1 MGSNYYKSST
11 PQTTIYQNGYDVYKF
26 CLEDKKNFF
35 IKFLYLYLTKIT
47 IWFSNIYSVSNLTDL
62 KYSEL
67 KYNKN
72 KKFILRPNWILPN
85 EYIEKKVFK

>member
-1 MGSNYYKSST
+1 MIKQNQLQGSWVAIIIKALLHKPLFT
-11 PQTTIYQNGYDVYKF
+11 RTGYDVYKF

-62 KYSEL
+62 KYSS
-67 KYNKN
+67 
-72 KKFILRPNWILPN
+72 
-85 EYIEKKVFK
+85 